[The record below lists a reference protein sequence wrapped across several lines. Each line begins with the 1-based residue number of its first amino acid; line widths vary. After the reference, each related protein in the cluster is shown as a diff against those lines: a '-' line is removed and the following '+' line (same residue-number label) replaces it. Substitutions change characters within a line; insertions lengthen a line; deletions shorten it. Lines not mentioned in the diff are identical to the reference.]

1 MNKFIFIAIGGACG
15 SLMRYW
21 VSGLGHKLFGTGFP
35 FGTFAVNMLGC
46 LFFGIVWAALEP
58 RLGAAAEL
66 RIFLLVGF
74 MGAFTTYSTYMFES
88 AQLLRDGQFLLA
100 GANIGG
106 QTILGLVLL
115 LLGMAIGKML

>member
-1 MNKFIFIAIGGACG
+1 MNKFFFIALGGACG

-21 VSGLGHKLFGTGFP
+21 ISGLSHRLFGTAFP

-46 LFFGIVWAALEP
+46 LMFGIVWAALEP
-58 RLGAAAEL
+58 RLGTAAEL

-88 AQLLRDGQFLLA
+88 AQLLRDGQLLLVA
-100 GANIGG
+100 ANIGG
-106 QTILGLVLL
+106 QSILGLMLI